1 MPYPSKILAA
11 SLILMVLAS
20 CGTKEKQF
28 ISAERHQN
36 NLLRLRDMNS
46 QMLGNLS
53 KYGVNKNS
61 GISLDFFFV
70 TDDSMKAQSLANDL
84 RVTGYHVNRIH
95 VSPKDPSLWVLTGNA
110 PMVNMDSSSLDKW
123 TASVCEA
130 GYKNDCELQGW
141 SPVTE

>member
-1 MPYPSKILAA
+1 MITSTSLVA
-11 SLILMVLAS
+11 SLIFTLLTS
-20 CGTKEKQF
+20 CAREEKQF

-53 KYGVNKNS
+53 KYGVNENS

-84 RVTGYHVNRIH
+84 EATGYHVNRIH
-95 VSPKDPSLWVLTGNA
+95 TSPKDQSLWVLTGNA

-123 TASVCEA
+123 TASVCET

-141 SPVTE
+141 NPVTE